1 MKEAGVYTARG
12 VAELGQQVHALGGQ
26 GFRIIAVFENPPEYY
41 HVVAQQD
48 YMPPRS
54 GEGG

>member
-1 MKEAGVYTARG
+1 
-12 VAELGQQVHALGGQ
+12 LGEQ
-26 GFRIIAVFENPPEYY
+26 GFRIIAVFENPPEHY

-48 YMPPRS
+48 YMPPRP